1 MPSFESP
8 ALYIDFARL
17 PPPKV
22 IEEIDYEDLLKAY
35 QERVVGKNSALVH
48 AVALEQSPTNII
60 LETEAYGEMI
70 VRQRINAA
78 ARASML
84 PFATFSDLD
93 VIGARFNVLRLNIN
107 GVEEKDDSFRKR
119 IQLSMESFTTAGS
132 EGAYVFHA
140 KSVSPLIRDVSVA
153 APNKGTGRI
162 IVTVMADGN
171 NPIPSADIIDAV
183 YDRLMSKGIRPL
195 TDDISVLP
203 VRKISTDIVAHL
215 TLYPGPDAGL
225 VMADV
230 NKALTSLRNRVSLI
244 GRDLKR
250 SAVLAAL
257 TQEGVQNVE
266 LTSPTEDINV
276 GYDACV
282 WINSA
287 KVTVSTLRQE

>member
-22 IEEIDYEDLLKAY
+22 IEEIDYEALLAIYKAKVLEKNPALKA
-35 QERVVGKNSALVH
+35 ALE
-48 AVALEQSPTNII
+48 LEQSPTNII
-60 LETEAYGEMI
+60 LEAEAYGEMI
-70 VRQRINAA
+70 VRERINAA

-84 PFATFSDLD
+84 PFATGSDLD
-93 VIGARFNVLRLNIN
+93 VIGARFNVQRMPGELDPSLR
-107 GVEEKDDSFRKR
+107 FR
-119 IQLSMESFTTAGS
+119 IQISMESYTTAGS
-132 EGAYVFHA
+132 PGSYIFHA
-140 KSVSPLIRDVSVA
+140 RSVSPLVRDVSAVTER
-153 APNKGTGRI
+153 GTGRV
-162 IVTVMADGN
+162 IVTVMADGT
-171 NPIPSADIIDAV
+171 NPVPETTLIDAV
-183 YDRLMSKGIRPL
+183 YDRLMSDGIKPL

-203 VRKISTDIVAHL
+203 VTKIATDIQANI
-215 TLYPGPDAGL
+215 TLYPGPDASL

-230 NKALTSLRNRVSLI
+230 NKSLTSLRNRITMI

-266 LTSPTEDINV
+266 IDFEDINV
-276 GYDACV
+276 GTSAVV

-287 KVTVSTLRQE
+287 SVNVSSTREE